1 VDRLTREQ
9 FLKHLRDALGHLY
22 DANRLRQ
29 SPLISYFGLA
39 QRFDASTIL
48 RGFLIDAITALKPKP
63 TDPAP
68 QRAWRVYESLFCCY
82 VQQLSQQVVADQLAM
97 SARQLRREQQAALEI
112 LADHLWETYQPQL
125 DMAPGP
131 SPAGTTPVNAVPDA
145 SAAHTFDV
153 DPELAWLRDTP
164 PDRPANLAEDLA
176 VVMELAEPL
185 ATQHRVQLNSNIS
198 TPAPVPGSP
207 APPITLAVHPVAL
220 HQVLLNLLSVSIP
233 RAAGGRVEMTAR
245 LRRSEVVIELAVIT
259 TRPATTAQAPISDE
273 DMASLN
279 IAHQLATLSGGRL
292 DIANNPDRPFGA
304 TLSLPMLQQLPVLV
318 VDDNADALRLLQR
331 YADGTRYRIVGTQ
344 NPEQALSV
352 AEGLMPQ
359 VIVLDVM
366 MPQLDGWEVLGRLR
380 QHPATG
386 QVPIVVCTILPQE
399 KLALSLGASAFL
411 RKPVTRQ
418 AFLAALDQ
426 QFVRSATTRG

>member
-1 VDRLTREQ
+1 
-9 FLKHLRDALGHLY
+9 
-22 DANRLRQ
+22 
-29 SPLISYFGLA
+29 
-39 QRFDASTIL
+39 
-48 RGFLIDAITALKPKP
+48 
-63 TDPAP
+63 
-68 QRAWRVYESLFCCY
+68 
-82 VQQLSQQVVADQLAM
+82 
-97 SARQLRREQQAALEI
+97 
-112 LADHLWETYQPQL
+112 
-125 DMAPGP
+125 
-131 SPAGTTPVNAVPDA
+131 
-145 SAAHTFDV
+145 
-153 DPELAWLRDTP
+153 
-164 PDRPANLAEDLA
+164 
-176 VVMELAEPL
+176 MELAEPL
-185 ATQHRVQLNSNIS
+185 ATQHHVQLNSSIS
-198 TPAPVPGSP
+198 TPAPAPGSST
-207 APPITLAVHPVAL
+207 PPITLAVHPVAL

-233 RAAGGRVEMTAR
+233 RAAGGRVEMTVR
-245 LRRSEVVIELAVIT
+245 LRRAEVVIELAVIT

-292 DIANNPDRPFGA
+292 NISNNPDRPFGA

-344 NPEQALSV
+344 NPEQALSL

-426 QFVRSATTRG
+426 QFVPPATIHG